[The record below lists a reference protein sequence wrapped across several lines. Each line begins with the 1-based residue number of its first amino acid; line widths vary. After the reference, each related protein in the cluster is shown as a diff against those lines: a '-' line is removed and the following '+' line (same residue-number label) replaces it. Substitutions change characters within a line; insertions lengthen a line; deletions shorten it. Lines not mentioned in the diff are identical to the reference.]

1 MLALPTPLRKYLPT
15 SLIVLTLTEIC
26 VFCSLP
32 LMKNWNV
39 GDFLVQFFG
48 EQIRQ
53 IEWPTNPTNREHAK
67 YIQCVARLF
76 SGRLGSFLYV
86 RRMYYG
92 IQLPELFSSEWPETF
107 FVGILD
113 LLKYKSIKK
122 KMFVILWLCDS
133 VILWSVT
140 YLTRFLYLNIIQSS
154 PNFAQLF
161 IWVVSRDGFL
171 FFSNFQFLPPQGGL

>member
-1 MLALPTPLRKYLPT
+1 MDLQVRDMPNKAQLWAIKGFWTEKFPFLYACTVLVLAEQ
-15 SLIVLTLTEIC
+15 SVL
-26 VFCSLP
+26 
-32 LMKNWNV
+32 WNLHV
-39 GDFLVQFFG
+39 IL
-48 EQIRQ
+48 
-53 IEWPTNPTNREHAK
+53 
-67 YIQCVARLF
+67 
-76 SGRLGSFLYV
+76 SFLNIFIRPKDVLWYPV
-86 RRMYYG
+86 SITIFIGMTWNFFCGHFRPPE
-92 IQLPELFSSEWPETF
+92 IQ
-107 FVGILD
+107 I
-113 LLKYKSIKK
+113 YQK